1 MEKNC
6 ETCEKCKYAI
16 RRYCINK
23 SCKDCEMN
31 VFKERDACKCGTI
44 APGQDCPYYEPAEE
58 DK

>member
-16 RRYCINK
+16 HRFCIDK
-23 SCKDCEMN
+23 SCKDCKMN
-31 VFKERDACKCGTI
+31 DKERGACKCGTI